1 MRGDAQRGQTGP
13 GEEHAAAAVRI
24 RKVFVEKLA
33 PAVSGPAVDGGG
45 AVAGSGDSDLRSRY
59 PKYDDFL
66 AVQDWLDP
74 HRMLGNANTEQVFG
88 P

>member
-1 MRGDAQRGQTGP
+1 
-13 GEEHAAAAVRI
+13 VRI

-59 PKYDDFL
+59 PKYDVFL
-66 AVQDWLDP
+66 AVRDWLDTP
-74 HRMLGNANTEQVFG
+74 DARERLHRAGVRPLIQG
-88 P
+88 